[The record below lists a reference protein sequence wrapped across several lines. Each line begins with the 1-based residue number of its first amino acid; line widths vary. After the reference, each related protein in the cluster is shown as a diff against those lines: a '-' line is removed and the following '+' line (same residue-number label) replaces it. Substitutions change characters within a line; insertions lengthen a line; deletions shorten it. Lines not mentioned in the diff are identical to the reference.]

1 MTPHKLRW
9 GIIGCGS
16 VVLKKSGPSILQ
28 AGNHRIVGVMRR
40 QPEKAR
46 PFAEAHG
53 IGLCTSDAAELIH
66 HPEVDV
72 VYIATPPSSHKDYVL
87 AAAAAGKHIL
97 VEKPMGLS
105 AAEDHEMIDACTKA
119 GVELF
124 VAYYRRFHPHVIKMR
139 QLLREG
145 IIGKP
150 LLARVNFA
158 QPAPDGH
165 DWGWRIDP
173 KTSGGGLFVDVVSH
187 RIDLLNDL
195 LGEPVMTHGHV
206 SSPAHGQETAS
217 LLVSY
222 SSGSA
227 ASILGDFTSTRKQDY
242 FAIHGTSGSLVA
254 QNLDGHA
261 FELRTPGGSQAFTFE
276 PASAPHLGLVQH
288 IGLVLSGETPNAT
301 SGRQALQTDRIL
313 DDGYRAGSRI

>member
-1 MTPHKLRW
+1 MTLHKLRW
-9 GIIGCGS
+9 GIIGCGN

-28 AGNHRIVGVMRR
+28 AGNHRIIGVMRR
-40 QPEKAR
+40 RPEMAR

-66 HPEVDV
+66 HPYVDI
-72 VYIATPPSSHKDYVL
+72 VYIATPPSSHKEYVL

-105 AAEDHEMIDACTKA
+105 ASEDREMIDACTKA

-139 QLLREG
+139 QLLCEG

-150 LLARVNFA
+150 LLAQVDFA
-158 QPAPDGH
+158 QPTPDGQ

-173 KTSGGGLFVDVVSH
+173 ETSGGGLFVDVVSH

-195 LGEPVMTHGHV
+195 LGEPVMARGHV
-206 SSPAHGQETAS
+206 SGQAHDRETAS
-217 LLVSY
+217 LVVAY
-222 SSGSA
+222 SFGAA
-227 ASILGDFTSTRKQDY
+227 ASILGDFTSTRKRDY
-242 FAIHGTSGSLVA
+242 FAIHGTCGSLVA

-261 FELRTPGGSQAFTFE
+261 FELRSPGGSQAFTFE
-276 PASAPHLGLVQH
+276 PASPPHLGLVQH
-288 IGLVLSGETPNAT
+288 IGLVLSGESPNAT
-301 SGRQALQTDRIL
+301 SGWHALQTDRVL
-313 DDGYRAGSRI
+313 DDGYRTSLRI